1 MSFRVGFDVSEEN
14 TGTPGPVP
22 VRLIFAGNEIVTP
35 LFGGFE
41 EKGADQVRPSP
52 LLRIVPSIT
61 MQSCIV
67 SRIEGGVVCEWIGAG
82 VHVAI
87 GAIGICCDPALTV
100 TAVRTDRS
108 WRATER
114 GAIAMMLAGR

>member
-41 EKGADQVRPSP
+41 EKGADHPP
-52 LLRIVPSIT
+52 L
-61 MQSCIV
+61 
-67 SRIEGGVVCEWIGAG
+67 AA
-82 VHVAI
+82 VANCSFNHH
-87 GAIGICCDPALTV
+87 AKLHRKPD
-100 TAVRTDRS
+100 
-108 WRATER
+108 
-114 GAIAMMLAGR
+114 